1 MISEVAPKNWSNLG
15 MLLSLSRPQF
25 PVKKRGVPG
34 LVTTAATK
42 DVAALV
48 RCSAQCA
55 HVVTARE
62 IAPAFVFREIV
73 VNDYSQGRRTLPL
86 RPQPAR
92 EGLLASRPV
101 HGGLKNVLDSGKAQR
116 SQWGGSVVCE
126 TLTVFPWD
134 AWPWFWKAV

>member
-55 HVVTARE
+55 HVVTAQE

-73 VNDYSQGRRTLPL
+73 VNDYSQGRRTAPSPSSACT
-86 RPQPAR
+86 RGPPGFQAGSWWAQECSRFRKGSKVAVGR
-92 EGLLASRPV
+92 ERGL
-101 HGGLKNVLDSGKAQR
+101 
-116 SQWGGSVVCE
+116 
-126 TLTVFPWD
+126 
-134 AWPWFWKAV
+134 